1 MLSFKELSEK
11 KSKIKINPKQADL
24 KEKQEEVKEAAPLAA
39 LAKVGAVAGKVAA
52 GAAKGAAAAG
62 KAGAKA
68 AKAAKPVLKK
78 VGKVAAGAAE
88 AGGNAAKAI
97 GNLPKSEPVEPEE
110 APSDPEHPELMHKG
124 GKVKKV
130 KEELELDETSPNV
143 TYQAKGGRKSG
154 KLGKSSIY
162 SIRGKDESKK
172 DFRKSHVKDIKD
184 GLLKKEEVE
193 TVDEMHVTASMGRH
207 AKAWR
212 EKKAE
217 EQRRKDNPAYYA
229 ELDKIRAAK
238 AKRAAKKEKNLSSN
252 MKKEEFELEE
262 ERAARKMNVRT
273 KGTIKKQIAKDA
285 AAEAKRRANKT
296 GEYKEKPKKKRIL
309 KKPSQ
314 LTKVTG
320 GSKPEPKKEA
330 PKPKAKAKPKAKP
343 VAAVKKVT
351 PKAKKKE
358 APRTQKGAMAYD
370 GPNKARSQAAD
381 RVKAKTKAKQKSSP
395 KKEAPKKSG
404 VSDRV
409 KDAIK
414 KVVKRHRKATQGAR
428 VFGKGF
434 VKGAK
439 DTVKFAGKLKKAV
452 VGESMVTF
460 KQFNEATRLKK
471 EKGYDK
477 GGTKKPSG
485 KKDAALAAVLA
496 KIKKEHG
503 AGAVVGQGS
512 RQKKKVKGAK
522 SDAGTGKYK
531 KAADQKKQTASDAKK
546 RGFKSS
552 QDYVNTMARY
562 GGKDNYD
569 KGRGLGT

>member
-130 KEELELDETSPNV
+130 KEELELKEYSPNV
-143 TYQAKGGRKSG
+143 TYQAKGGKKSG
-154 KLGKSSIY
+154 KLGKSSVY
-162 SIRGKDESKK
+162 SLRDKDESKK

-193 TVDEMHVTASMGRH
+193 TVDEKACWDGYKKVGTKKKGDKIVNDCVKEDQVDEMHVTASMGRH

-238 AKRAAKKEKNLSSN
+238 AKRAAKK
-252 MKKEEFELEE
+252 
-262 ERAARKMNVRT
+262 
-273 KGTIKKQIAKDA
+273 
-285 AAEAKRRANKT
+285 
-296 GEYKEKPKKKRIL
+296 
-309 KKPSQ
+309 
-314 LTKVTG
+314 
-320 GSKPEPKKEA
+320 
-330 PKPKAKAKPKAKP
+330 
-343 VAAVKKVT
+343 
-351 PKAKKKE
+351 
-358 APRTQKGAMAYD
+358 
-370 GPNKARSQAAD
+370 
-381 RVKAKTKAKQKSSP
+381 
-395 KKEAPKKSG
+395 
-404 VSDRV
+404 
-409 KDAIK
+409 
-414 KVVKRHRKATQGAR
+414 
-428 VFGKGF
+428 
-434 VKGAK
+434 
-439 DTVKFAGKLKKAV
+439 
-452 VGESMVTF
+452 
-460 KQFNEATRLKK
+460 
-471 EKGYDK
+471 
-477 GGTKKPSG
+477 
-485 KKDAALAAVLA
+485 
-496 KIKKEHG
+496 
-503 AGAVVGQGS
+503 
-512 RQKKKVKGAK
+512 
-522 SDAGTGKYK
+522 
-531 KAADQKKQTASDAKK
+531 
-546 RGFKSS
+546 
-552 QDYVNTMARY
+552 
-562 GGKDNYD
+562 
-569 KGRGLGT
+569 